1 MANTQLALAETSI
14 DVPAYIDQNKSR
26 GNENVGGQLA
36 IPRIKQLQKMS
47 DEVDKH
53 HPKHIKGAEPGMFM
67 NSLSGELLGDEVYA
81 ISINF
86 KTDFV
91 VWRTREAGGGYVGN
105 AATQQEAA
113 ALVEAQEDSAEKF
126 QISETHSHL
135 MVIKDPTTGE
145 LSMPALFDFANSK
158 LSVSK
163 NWNTQIG
170 MKGGDRFAGL
180 WKLKTISVENRAG
193 ATYLNIKIDWEGW
206 AQEDDYKAAEALYKS
221 HS

>member
-1 MANTQLALAETSI
+1 MANQALALA
-14 DVPAYIDQNKSR
+14 DDKVPAYINQSGSR
-26 GNENVGGQLA
+26 GNENVGDQLA

-53 HPKHIKGAEPGMFM
+53 HLKFIKGAEAGMFM
-67 NSLSGELLGDEVYA
+67 NSLSGELMGDEIYV

-86 KTDFV
+86 VTDYV
-91 VWRTREAGGGYVGN
+91 IWRTREAGGGYVGK
-105 AATQQEAA
+105 ASSMGEAT
-113 ALVEAQEDSAEKF
+113 ALVAAQEDAPEKF

-135 MVIKDPTTGE
+135 VVTKDPKTGE
-145 LSMPALFDFANSK
+145 TSMPALFDFANSK

-180 WKLKTISVENRAG
+180 WKLSTVSVENRAG
-193 ATYLNIKIDWEGW
+193 ATYLNVKIDWQGW
-206 AQEDDYKAAEALYKS
+206 VQEADYKAAEALYEA
-221 HS
+221 HA